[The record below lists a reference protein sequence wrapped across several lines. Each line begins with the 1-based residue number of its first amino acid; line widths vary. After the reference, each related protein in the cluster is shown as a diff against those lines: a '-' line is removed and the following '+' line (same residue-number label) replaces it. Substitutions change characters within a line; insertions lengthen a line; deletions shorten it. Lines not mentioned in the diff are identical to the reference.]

1 MKENSCSKMCRFC
14 RQGLLKIRFWCHGF
28 GFPVRLQYPKNHVA
42 MCTLPFYIP
51 TRFKPAEALVFWMWI
66 YVWIHFS
73 VKNLAPVS
81 VQDGYVIPWPANP
94 TASGTST
101 TQLSRNKVRAGS
113 ELLDHWQTCWE
124 QIHKA
129 NEKNIK
135 KANRSENN
143 LMLLHLVY
151 DTRSS
156 RQLRLPRYKF

>member
-1 MKENSCSKMCRFC
+1 MGNKVLVVGKA
-14 RQGLLKIRFWCHGF
+14 
-28 GFPVRLQYPKNHVA
+28 VRASWRRISVLAYRNII
-42 MCTLPFYIP
+42 L
-51 TRFKPAEALVFWMWI
+51 E
-66 YVWIHFS
+66 IHFS

-124 QIHKA
+124 QIHNA

-143 LMLLHLVY
+143 LMLLY
-151 DTRSS
+151 RNTSI
-156 RQLRLPRYKF
+156 